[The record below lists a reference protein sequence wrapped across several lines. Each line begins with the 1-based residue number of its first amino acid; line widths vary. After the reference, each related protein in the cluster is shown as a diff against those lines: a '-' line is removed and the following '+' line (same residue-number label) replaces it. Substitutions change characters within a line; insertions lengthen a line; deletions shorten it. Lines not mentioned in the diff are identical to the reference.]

1 MRCIDS
7 CLPLPAAGAC
17 KAVEQE
23 EEEPAVAPGP
33 SGPVSPPLLPNAF
46 HIPGSP
52 QTPGTPVT
60 PSAPSP
66 VEGPGNSECVVCM
79 ETGVRILQRNN
90 QQAWH
95 FEPVDFHFLAP
106 EFQFSSGYS
115 DEPSSGSNDSCP
127 CLGLQAQVIFL
138 PCGHVCCCLVCSD
151 ALQHCPLCRGEISQ
165 RIRLYHG

>member
-7 CLPLPAAGAC
+7 CLPLPAEGAC

-33 SGPVSPPLLPNAF
+33 SGPVSPPLFPNAF

-90 QQAWH
+90 QQA
-95 FEPVDFHFLAP
+95 
-106 EFQFSSGYS
+106 
-115 DEPSSGSNDSCP
+115 
-127 CLGLQAQVIFL
+127 
-138 PCGHVCCCLVCSD
+138 
-151 ALQHCPLCRGEISQ
+151 
-165 RIRLYHG
+165 

>member
-79 ETGVRILQRNN
+79 ETGVRTLQRNN
-90 QQAWH
+90 QQA
-95 FEPVDFHFLAP
+95 
-106 EFQFSSGYS
+106 
-115 DEPSSGSNDSCP
+115 
-127 CLGLQAQVIFL
+127 
-138 PCGHVCCCLVCSD
+138 
-151 ALQHCPLCRGEISQ
+151 
-165 RIRLYHG
+165 

>member
-1 MRCIDS
+1 MRCIDW
-7 CLPLPAAGAC
+7 CLPLPAGGAC

-23 EEEPAVAPGP
+23 EEEEEEPAVATGP

-79 ETGVRILQRNN
+79 ETGVRILQRNH
-90 QQAWH
+90 QQARD
-95 FEPVDFHFLAP
+95 FELVDFHFLA
-106 EFQFSSGYS
+106 QSSSSEYS
-115 DEPSSGSNDSCP
+115 DVNPAVV
-127 CLGLQAQVIFL
+127 LTT
-138 PCGHVCCCLVCSD
+138 LVLVSVF
-151 ALQHCPLCRGEISQ
+151 
-165 RIRLYHG
+165 RLR